1 MNLIDNRTAY
11 NREQYQGYHNTHEYI
26 SIHYLGVDGENPD
39 LYGNGYG
46 GHYTIMWNGDIYW
59 SADHYAVLWQ
69 VGTAGVYT
77 KKYPNGWDVTNYN
90 SIGIE
95 MCCHYTDG
103 HWWFTEETQEAC
115 VELVKYLLGLLK
127 LDADHVLRHY
137 DIVNKE
143 CLPVDSTEVLSREGW
158 KSLDELSVGDE
169 IIQYDTEADSLTF
182 GMVQDIVEP
191 YKAEVL
197 KCHSFE
203 ATANHRMWAKP
214 NCKNSKRFKE
224 ITWGEMLQGHK
235 FQIVKNASFY
245 KGEGL
250 PLTDEELRL
259 LVWTQGDGHYMKK
272 KDGTI
277 YGLEFHLKK
286 PRKIERVHQ
295 LLDDLGIPY
304 ADSYKRDG
312 SVAIRRYDTDIVEW
326 CEGWL
331 DHKQFTYKLLEMTDE
346 QFKTFW
352 DELMMVDGCLKTNLY
367 ASTQQQNIDVVQ
379 ALCAMHGVRT
389 NNCTLG
395 KKTKDALVTSRT
407 NYSIGGEWK
416 KIEKRKTLVSCVT
429 VPTGFVLVRQ
439 NGKTFITGNCPMPYV
454 RNDKYKSSWTW
465 DEFKAKIKGG
475 AMATDY
481 KQYDFDITYSD
492 GPFSQ
497 QGCGPTSCADLLNI
511 SPVITAQWL
520 TNHGYAEP
528 GHGTRWEGIAP
539 CLTAF
544 GGGGKQLNSNSLLTW
559 RTSPVFDAWQKHIQ
573 SGYMGILLMGAG
585 KSTYWTSSGH
595 FIAIVE
601 YRDGMYLVYDPA
613 SVNRTGWHPW
623 TDFAGDIKVCYTS
636 TIRWGNPQDEEDIVV
651 SEIFKNARIDKE
663 FDRPVMRYVGIDK
676 LEVKEAPGKDA
687 PRHSYWPWLSK
698 NNGVKVFY
706 GFDTGYVQVSMSNGK
721 GTGTSGFVEAKY
733 LSKKKV

>member
-245 KGEGL
+245 KA
-250 PLTDEELRL
+250 
-259 LVWTQGDGHYMKK
+259 
-272 KDGTI
+272 KD
-277 YGLEFHLKK
+277 F
-286 PRKIERVHQ
+286 R
-295 LLDDLGIPY
+295 
-304 ADSYKRDG
+304 
-312 SVAIRRYDTDIVEW
+312 
-326 CEGWL
+326 
-331 DHKQFTYKLLEMTDE
+331 
-346 QFKTFW
+346 
-352 DELMMVDGCLKTNLY
+352 
-367 ASTQQQNIDVVQ
+367 
-379 ALCAMHGVRT
+379 
-389 NNCTLG
+389 
-395 KKTKDALVTSRT
+395 
-407 NYSIGGEWK
+407 
-416 KIEKRKTLVSCVT
+416 
-429 VPTGFVLVRQ
+429 
-439 NGKTFITGNCPMPYV
+439 
-454 RNDKYKSSWTW
+454 
-465 DEFKAKIKGG
+465 
-475 AMATDY
+475 
-481 KQYDFDITYSD
+481 
-492 GPFSQ
+492 
-497 QGCGPTSCADLLNI
+497 
-511 SPVITAQWL
+511 
-520 TNHGYAEP
+520 
-528 GHGTRWEGIAP
+528 
-539 CLTAF
+539 
-544 GGGGKQLNSNSLLTW
+544 
-559 RTSPVFDAWQKHIQ
+559 
-573 SGYMGILLMGAG
+573 
-585 KSTYWTSSGH
+585 
-595 FIAIVE
+595 
-601 YRDGMYLVYDPA
+601 
-613 SVNRTGWHPW
+613 
-623 TDFAGDIKVCYTS
+623 
-636 TIRWGNPQDEEDIVV
+636 
-651 SEIFKNARIDKE
+651 
-663 FDRPVMRYVGIDK
+663 
-676 LEVKEAPGKDA
+676 
-687 PRHSYWPWLSK
+687 
-698 NNGVKVFY
+698 
-706 GFDTGYVQVSMSNGK
+706 
-721 GTGTSGFVEAKY
+721 
-733 LSKKKV
+733 